1 MSTPTY
7 TTSNKPLDL
16 ADLSVQYFKGIGPQV
31 AQKLAKIGLNT
42 AQDVLFHLP
51 YRYQDRTRITPLA
64 HIRPGEHAVIEGQ
77 VFRHQ
82 VQQYGKR
89 RSLICTMRDSSGTL
103 TLRFFNFNAQQVEQ
117 FAANPRIRCFGEVRF
132 APQGLQLIHPEY
144 QVLSPDA
151 PVVVE
156 EHFTPVY
163 PSTEG
168 ITQRQ
173 LRQLAA
179 QVIALCK
186 TGKEIREWLP
196 ASIREELNLPELK
209 QAIEFLHYPPPDTT
223 LSLLEAGNHPA
234 QKRLIIEELLAYQL
248 SMQRVRARVQE
259 QAAPPFKI
267 DETLFKK
274 FLSNLPFTLTN
285 AQQRVWQEIQ
295 HDLVKPLPMLRLVQG
310 DVGSGKTVVA
320 ALAALQAICN
330 GYQVALMAPT
340 EILAEQHY
348 QQFVKWLKPLN
359 IEVGFLK
366 GKLAAKDKRTAYA
379 ALADGTIQV
388 VIGTHALV
396 QEQVEFAKLGL
407 VIIDEQHRFG
417 VDQRLALTSK
427 GNDNNLRPHQLIMT
441 ATPIPRSLAMSIYA
455 HLDCSA
461 IDEMPPGREPV
472 ITVAIADARR
482 NEVIT
487 RVREACKK
495 GHQVYWVC
503 TLIEESEQLTCQAA
517 EKTAILLKEHLPELK
532 IGLVHGRLH
541 AIEKSK
547 TIDDFK
553 KGELHLLVATTVIEV
568 GVHVDNASLMII
580 ENPERLGL
588 AQLHQLRGRVGRGH
602 IQSHCVLLYQQPL
615 SHMARERLDV
625 LRKTHDG
632 FIIAERDLQ
641 LRGPGELLGT
651 KQTGLARLRIADLV
665 RDKDLLPQV
674 QSLAQRMLKEYPD
687 HIDPLIQ
694 RWLQDNEQ
702 YGGA

>member
-1 MSTPTY
+1 MT
-7 TTSNKPLDL
+7 NKSLDL

-31 AQKLAKIGLNT
+31 AQKLAKIGLHS

-64 HIRPGEHAVIEGQ
+64 HLRPGEHAVIEGQ
-77 VFRHQ
+77 VIRHQ

-89 RSLICTMRDSSGTL
+89 RSLICTMRDSSGL
-103 TLRFFNFNAQQVEQ
+103 ITLRFFNFNSQQVEQ
-117 FAANPRIRCFGEVRF
+117 FAASPRIRCFGEIRF

-151 PVVVE
+151 PIVVE

-179 QVIALCK
+179 QVIGLFK

-196 ASIREELNLPELK
+196 ANVREELALPELK
-209 QAIEFLHYPPPDTT
+209 EAIEFLHYPPPDTT
-223 LSLLEAGNHPA
+223 LSLLEAGEHPA
-234 QKRLIIEELLAYQL
+234 QKRLILEELLAYQL
-248 SMQRVRARVQE
+248 SMQRLRARVQE
-259 QAAPPFKI
+259 QSAPALTV
-267 DETLFKK
+267 DEALFKN
-274 FLSNLPFTLTN
+274 FLENLSFKLTS

-295 HDLVKPLPMLRLVQG
+295 NDLKKPLPMLRLVQG

-320 ALAALQAICN
+320 ALAALQAVAD
-330 GYQVALMAPT
+330 GFQVALMAPT

-348 QQFVKWLKPLN
+348 QQFVKWLNPLN
-359 IEVGFLK
+359 IQMEFLK
-366 GKLAAKDKRTAYA
+366 GKLTAKDKRAAYA
-379 ALADGTIQV
+379 ALAEGTAHV

-396 QEQVEFAKLGL
+396 QEEVTFAKLGL

-427 GNDNNLRPHQLIMT
+427 GIDNNLRPHQLIMT
-441 ATPIPRSLAMSIYA
+441 ATPIPRSLAMSLYA

-461 IDEMPPGREPV
+461 IDEMPPGRQPV
-472 ITVAIADARR
+472 ITVAIADTRR

-487 RVREACKK
+487 RVRESCKK
-495 GHQVYWVC
+495 GQQVYWVC

-517 EKTAILLKEHLPELK
+517 EKTAALLIENLPELK
-532 IGLVHGRLH
+532 IGLVHGRLP
-541 AIEKSK
+541 AIEKAK
-547 TIDDFK
+547 VMDAFK
-553 KGELHLLVATTVIEV
+553 KGEIHLLVATTVIEV
-568 GVHVDNASLMII
+568 GVHVANASLMII

-588 AQLHQLRGRVGRGH
+588 AQLHQLRGRVGRGDA
-602 IQSHCVLLYQQPL
+602 QSHCVLLYQQPL

-632 FIIAERDLQ
+632 FVIAERDLQ
-641 LRGPGELLGT
+641 LRGPGEMLGT

-665 RDKDLLPQV
+665 RDKELLPQV
-674 QSLAQRMLKEYPD
+674 QKLANRMLKEFPD
-687 HIDPLIQ
+687 HVDPLIQ

-702 YGGA
+702 YSGA